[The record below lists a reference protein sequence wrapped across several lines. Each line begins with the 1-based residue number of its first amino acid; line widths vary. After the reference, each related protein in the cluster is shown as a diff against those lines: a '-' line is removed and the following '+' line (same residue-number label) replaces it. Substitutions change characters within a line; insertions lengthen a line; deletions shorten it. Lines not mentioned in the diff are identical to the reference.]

1 MSALDKRAWE
11 LVTKVPAMKTI
22 PGYACALANL
32 LVSGL
37 GTLGC
42 AFMSDRNVNKTQL
55 FVALMQFLTA
65 PYLLGY
71 LLSIYWAYLIVKK
84 VNKKDG
90 ETD

>member
-1 MSALDKRAWE
+1 
-11 LVTKVPAMKTI
+11 
-22 PGYACALANL
+22 
-32 LVSGL
+32 
-37 GTLGC
+37 
-42 AFMSDRNVNKTQL
+42 MSDRNVNKTQL